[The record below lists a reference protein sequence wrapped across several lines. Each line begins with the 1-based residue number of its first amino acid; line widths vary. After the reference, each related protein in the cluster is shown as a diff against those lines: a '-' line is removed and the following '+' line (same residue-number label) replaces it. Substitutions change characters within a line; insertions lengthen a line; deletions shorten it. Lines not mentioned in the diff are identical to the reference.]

1 MELGKKQKLVIIKV
15 VDFGAYLASDINNH
29 EDKVLLPKK
38 QIPADKKVG
47 DSLEVFIYRDSKD
60 RLIAT
65 TREPKVTLGEIAE
78 LEVAEVGSI
87 GAFLDWGLE
96 KDLLLPFKEQTRK
109 LRPGQSILA
118 ALYVDKSNRLC
129 ATMKIYPYLRTDS
142 PYQKDERVAGRVYEV
157 SEQYGAF
164 VAVDDIYSALIPQ
177 KEMYSNVRV
186 GDRVVARVSGV
197 KEDGKLDLSLRE
209 KAYLQIGADSRR
221 VLERI
226 HENGGRLD
234 FNDKASPEL
243 IRERMNMSKNE
254 FKRAVGHLLKEE
266 YITIGED
273 SIYLKGSVK
282 TMHY

>member
-78 LEVAEVGSI
+78 LEVAEVGDI

-96 KDLLLPFKEQTRK
+96 KDLFLPFKEQTRK
-109 LRPGQSILA
+109 LRRGNSVLI
-118 ALYVDKSNRLC
+118 ALYIDKSNRLC
-129 ATMKIYPYLRTDS
+129 ATMKLYPYLRTDS
-142 PYQKDERVAGRVYEV
+142 PYHKDERVAGTVYEV
-157 SEQYGAF
+157 SEEYGAF
-164 VAVDDIYSALIPQ
+164 VAVDRIYSALIPN
-177 KEMYSNVRV
+177 KELYSEVRA
-186 GDRVVARVSGV
+186 GDSVVARVCDV

-209 KAYLQIGADSRR
+209 KAHIQIGEDSRL
-221 VLERI
+221 VLEQI
-226 HENGGRLD
+226 CENGGRLD

-254 FKRAVGHLLKEE
+254 FKRAVGHLLKEG
-266 YITIGED
+266 YIAIGEN
-273 SIYLKGSVK
+273 SISLCGNVK
-282 TMHY
+282 SIS